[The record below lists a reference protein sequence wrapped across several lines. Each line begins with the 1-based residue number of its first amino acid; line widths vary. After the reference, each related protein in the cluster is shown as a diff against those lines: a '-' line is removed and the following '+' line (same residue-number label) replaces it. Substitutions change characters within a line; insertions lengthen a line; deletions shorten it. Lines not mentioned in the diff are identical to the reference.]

1 MTYHLDVRPQRRGKP
16 ALGRTPWRAILLLLS
31 ATSAAITSVAW
42 AEEKALTLEAVYGSP
57 DLSGPKPRALKLS
70 PDGRYATLLKPR
82 SADRQRYDL
91 WAIDVAT
98 GAERMLVDSETLGG
112 RPISEEEKMRR
123 ERLRLAGTRG
133 IVSYDWGPD
142 GRALLVPVDGDL
154 WLAPLDG
161 QPRRLTDTE
170 ATELDAKL
178 SETGRYASFVR
189 GGELFVV
196 ETATGRE
203 RQLTEGA
210 GATVTWGSAEFVA
223 QEELDRSTGHWWSPD
238 DRLLAVARVD
248 ESGVDVVQ
256 RLAIG
261 AGGSTLTAQRYP
273 RAGTANA
280 IVDLFVMR
288 ADGRGRVKVDL
299 GPDPDFYLARVNWST
314 DGKTLWVQRLSRD
327 QKRLDLLAVD
337 PATGAARPV
346 LAETAATF
354 VNLPSGGFGQGG
366 EPGLIPLKDGGFLW
380 LSERD
385 GHMHLYRW
393 QNGRL
398 TQLTRGDWTVAGV
411 AGVDER
417 GGKAYVIGNRETPLE
432 RHMYAVRL
440 DGSGTPQRLT
450 ERGFWH
456 EGTIDREGAHL
467 LLQRQSPVQPPQVYL
482 ADVQGRRLRWLEE
495 NRVASSHP
503 FAPYKHL
510 LSAPEFGTISAADG
524 QTLHWQVLKPQG
536 AGPFPVIFDVYG
548 GPHAQ
553 RVARSWVAPADRW
566 WVEQGYAIFRLD
578 NRGSG
583 NRGRVFEE
591 PIHLHLGSAEVA
603 DQLAGLAWLK
613 AQSWVADDRIVA
625 NGWSYGGYMVL
636 RLLEEAPGA
645 FAGGISG
652 APVTQWD
659 LYDTAYTERYLGDPH
674 KDPAAYRRADV
685 LSRAAQIRDP
695 LLVVHGMS
703 DDNVVFDNSVRLF
716 AALQKARVPF
726 ETAVYPGQAHGFQ
739 GEDTLIHRALTTE
752 RFLRN
757 VAPVTPRRPN
767 CAGSDQSACTPVQEA
782 KSSGTRRR

>member
-1 MTYHLDVRPQRRGKP
+1 MALLLVSAAGMTGNAQAQEGKP
-16 ALGRTPWRAILLLLS
+16 
-31 ATSAAITSVAW
+31 
-42 AEEKALTLEAVYGSP
+42 LTLEAVYGSP
-57 DLSGPKPRALKLS
+57 DLSGPRPRGLKLS

-82 SADRQRYDL
+82 ADDRQRYDL
-91 WAIDVAT
+91 WAIDLAT
-98 GAERMLVDSETLGG
+98 GAERMLVDSEKLGG
-112 RPISEEEKMRR
+112 RAISEEEKMRR
-123 ERLRLAGTRG
+123 ERLRIAGTRG
-133 IVSYDWGPD
+133 IVGYDWGAD
-142 GRALLVPVDGDL
+142 ARALLVPVDGDL
-154 WLAPLDG
+154 WLAPLTG
-161 QPRRLTDTE
+161 EPRRLTDTE

-178 SETGRYASFVR
+178 SETGRYTSFVR

-196 ETATGRE
+196 ENATGQE
-203 RQLTEGA
+203 RQLTQGA
-210 GATVTWGSAEFVA
+210 SETVSWGSAEFVA

-248 ESGVDVVQ
+248 ESAVDVVQ

-280 IVDLFVMR
+280 VVELFVMR
-288 ADGRGRVKVDL
+288 ADGGGQVKVDL
-299 GPDPDFYLARVNWST
+299 GPNPDIYLARVNWSA

-337 PATGAARPV
+337 PATGTARPV
-346 LAETAATF
+346 LAETATTF
-354 VNLPSGGFGQGG
+354 VNLPSSGFGQGG
-366 EPGLIPLKDGGFLW
+366 EPGLVPLKDGGFLW

-393 QNGRL
+393 RKGKL
-398 TQLTRGDWTVAGV
+398 TQLTQGDWAVAGI
-411 AGVDER
+411 AGVDEK
-417 GGKAYVIGNRETPLE
+417 GGKAYILGNRETPLE
-432 RHMYAVRL
+432 RHVYAVRL
-440 DGSGTPQRLT
+440 DGGGAPQRLT
-450 ERGFWH
+450 ERGFWN
-456 EGTIDREGAHL
+456 EGTIDRDGKHL

-482 ADVQGRRLRWLEE
+482 ADAQGRRERWLEE
-495 NRVASSHP
+495 NRIGPDHP
-503 FAPYKHL
+503 FAPYRQL
-510 LSAPEFGTISAADG
+510 LRAPEFGTIAAADG
-524 QTLHWQVLKPQG
+524 QTLHWEVQKPQG
-536 AGPFPVIFDVYG
+536 PGPFPVIFDVYG

-553 RVARSWVAPADRW
+553 RVSRGWVAPADRW

-583 NRGRVFEE
+583 NRGRAFEN
-591 PIHLHLGSAEVA
+591 PIHLQLGTVEVA

-613 AQSWVADDRIVA
+613 AQPWAAADRIVA

-636 RLLEEAPGA
+636 RLLESAPGA

-659 LYDTAYTERYLGDPH
+659 LYDTAYTERYLGDPRT
-674 KDPAAYRRADV
+674 DPGAYERADV
-685 LSRAAQIRDP
+685 LSRAGKIRDP

-752 RFLRN
+752 RFLRQ
-757 VAPVTPRRPN
+757 VAPAR
-767 CAGSDQSACTPVQEA
+767 
-782 KSSGTRRR
+782 K

>member
-1 MTYHLDVRPQRRGKP
+1 MIHHFDLPRLPSRNKPVCRRTTWLMTLLVSAGAATLSGTAQAGDGKP
-16 ALGRTPWRAILLLLS
+16 
-31 ATSAAITSVAW
+31 
-42 AEEKALTLEAVYGSP
+42 LTLEAVYGSP
-57 DLSGPKPRALKLS
+57 DLAGSKPRALKLS

-82 SADRQRYDL
+82 KEDRQRYDL
-91 WAIDVAT
+91 WAIDVAS
-98 GAERMLVDSETLGG
+98 GAERMLVDSEKLGG

-142 GRALLVPVDGDL
+142 GRALLVPLDGDL

-161 QPRRLTDTE
+161 EPRRLTDTE

-178 SETGRYASFVR
+178 SETGRFASFVR

-196 ETATGRE
+196 ETATGHE
-203 RQLTEGA
+203 RQLTTGA
-210 GATVTWGSAEFVA
+210 SETVSWGSAEFVA

-238 DRLLAVARVD
+238 DQLLAVARID
-248 ESGVDVVQ
+248 ESGVEVVQ

-280 IVDLFVMR
+280 LVELFVMR
-288 ADGRGRVKVDL
+288 ADGSGRVKVDF
-299 GPDPDFYLARVNWST
+299 GPSPDFYLARVNWSA

-337 PATGAARPV
+337 PTTGRARPV
-346 LAETAATF
+346 LAENAATF

-366 EPGLIPLKDGGFLW
+366 EPGLVPLKDGGFLW

-393 QNGRL
+393 RDGQL
-398 TQLTRGDWTVAGV
+398 TQLTRGDWVVAGV
-411 AGVDER
+411 AGVDEQS
-417 GGKAYVIGNRETPLE
+417 GKVYVIGNRETPLE
-432 RHMYAVRL
+432 RHMYAVGL

-456 EGTIDREGAHL
+456 EGTIDRTGKHL
-467 LLQRQSPVQPPQVYL
+467 LLQRQSPTQPPQVYL
-482 ADVQGRRLRWLEE
+482 ADAQGARQRWLEE
-495 NRVASSHP
+495 NRIDAGHP
-503 FAPYKHL
+503 FSPYKHL
-510 LSAPEFGTISAADG
+510 LSAPEYGTISAADG
-524 QTLHWQVLKPQG
+524 QALHWEVLKPQG

-553 RVARSWVAPADRW
+553 RVARGWVAPADRW

-583 NRGRVFEE
+583 NRGRAFEE
-591 PIHLHLGSAEVA
+591 PIHLQLGTVEVA

-613 AQSWVADDRIVA
+613 AQPWAADDRIVA

-645 FAGGISG
+645 FAGGIAG

-659 LYDTAYTERYLGDPH
+659 LYDTAYTERYLGDPRS
-674 KDPAAYRRADV
+674 DPGAYERANV
-685 LSRAAQIRDP
+685 LSRAKQIRDP

-726 ETAVYPGQAHGFQ
+726 DTAVYPGQAHGFQ

-752 RFLRN
+752 RFLRK
-757 VAPVTPRRPN
+757 VAPTKR
-767 CAGSDQSACTPVQEA
+767 
-782 KSSGTRRR
+782 

>member
-1 MTYHLDVRPQRRGKP
+1 MTGVGNAQEGRP
-16 ALGRTPWRAILLLLS
+16 
-31 ATSAAITSVAW
+31 
-42 AEEKALTLEAVYGSP
+42 LTLEAVYGSP
-57 DLSGPKPRALKLS
+57 DLSGPRPRALKLS

-82 SADRQRYDL
+82 ADDRQRFDL

-98 GAERMLVDSETLGG
+98 GAERMLVDSKKLGG

-142 GRALLVPVDGDL
+142 GRALLVPLDGDL

-161 QPRRLTDTE
+161 EPRRLTDTE
-170 ATELDAKL
+170 ATEMDAKL

-189 GGELFVV
+189 DGELFVV
-196 ETATGRE
+196 EAATGRE
-203 RQLTEGA
+203 RRLTEGA
-210 GATVTWGSAEFVA
+210 SATVSWGSAEFVA

-248 ESGVDVVQ
+248 ESGVEVVQ

-261 AGGSTLTAQRYP
+261 ADGSSLIAQRYP

-280 IVDLFVMR
+280 LVELFVMQ
-288 ADGRGRVKVDL
+288 ANGNGRVKVDL
-299 GPDPDFYLARVNWST
+299 GPNPDFYLARVNWSA

-337 PATGAARPV
+337 PTTGAARPV
-346 LAETAATF
+346 LAETAKTF

-366 EPGLIPLKDGGFLW
+366 EPGLVSLKDGGFLW

-393 QNGRL
+393 RDGRL
-398 TQLTRGDWTVAGV
+398 TQLTRGDWAVAGV
-411 AGVDER
+411 AGVDEQ

-432 RHMYAVRL
+432 QHMYAVDL
-440 DGSGTPQRLT
+440 KGSGTPQRLT

-456 EGTIDREGAHL
+456 EGTIDRQGKHL
-467 LLQRQSPVQPPQVYL
+467 LLQRQSPMQPPQVYL
-482 ADVQGRRLRWLEE
+482 ANAQGRRQRWLEE
-495 NRVASSHP
+495 NSVGAGHP
-503 FAPYKHL
+503 FGPYKDL
-510 LSAPEFGTISAADG
+510 LNAPEYGTISAADG
-524 QTLHWQVLKPQG
+524 QTLHWEVLKPHG

-553 RVARSWVAPADRW
+553 RVSRSWVAPADRW

-583 NRGRVFEE
+583 NRGRAFEE
-591 PIHLHLGSAEVA
+591 PIHLQLGSVEVA

-613 AQSWVADDRIVA
+613 AQPWAAADRIVA

-636 RLLEEAPGA
+636 RLLETAPGA
-645 FAGGISG
+645 FAGGIAG
-652 APVTQWD
+652 APVTQWN
-659 LYDTAYTERYLGDPH
+659 LYDTAYTERYLGDPRT
-674 KDPAAYRRADV
+674 DPGAYERADV

-752 RFLRN
+752 HFLRK
-757 VAPVTPRRPN
+757 VAPATLSPPTCSN
-767 CAGSDQSACTPVQEA
+767 SEQDPCTPGQKPTA
-782 KSSGTRRR
+782 RSSSARRSGG

>member
-1 MTYHLDVRPQRRGKP
+1 MAMVI
-16 ALGRTPWRAILLLLS
+16 LGAS
-31 ATSAAITSVAW
+31 ATLAGVAR
-42 AEEKALTLEAVYGSP
+42 ADEHKPLTLEAVYGSP
-57 DLSGPKPRALKLS
+57 DLAGPKPRALKLS
-70 PDGRYATLLKPR
+70 PDGRFATLLKPR
-82 SADRQRYDL
+82 PNDRQRYDL
-91 WAIDVAT
+91 WAVDVST
-98 GAERMLVDSETLGG
+98 GAERMLVDSEKLGG
-112 RPISEEEKMRR
+112 RAISEEEKMRR
-123 ERLRLAGTRG
+123 ERLRIAGTRG

-142 GRALLVPVDGDL
+142 GRALLVPIDGDL
-154 WLAPLDG
+154 WLAPLVG
-161 QPRRLTDTE
+161 EPKRLTDTE

-178 SETGRYASFVR
+178 SETGRFASFVR

-196 ETATGRE
+196 ETATGHE
-203 RQLTEGA
+203 RQLTQGA
-210 GATVTWGSAEFVA
+210 NATVTWGSAEFVA

-248 ESGVDVVQ
+248 EGAVEVVQ

-280 IVDLFVMR
+280 LVELFVMR
-288 ADGRGRVKVDL
+288 ADGGGRVRVDL
-299 GPDPDFYLARVNWST
+299 GSDPDFYLARVNWSA

-327 QKRLDLLAVD
+327 QRRLDLLAVD
-337 PATGAARPV
+337 PATGAARPI
-346 LAETAATF
+346 LAETSATF

-366 EPGLIPLKDGGFLW
+366 EPGLVPLKHGGFLW

-393 QNGRL
+393 RAGEL
-398 TQLTRGDWTVAGV
+398 TQLTRGDWSVAGV
-411 AGVDER
+411 AGVDEK

-432 RHMYAVRL
+432 RHVYAVSL

-450 ERGFWH
+450 ERGFWND
-456 EGTIDREGAHL
+456 GTLDRQGTHL

-482 ADVQGRRLRWLEE
+482 ADAQGHRLRWLEE
-495 NRVASSHP
+495 NRVGAGHP
-503 FAPYKHL
+503 FGPYQRL
-510 LSAPEFGTISAADG
+510 LSAPEYGTIAAADG
-524 QTLHWQVLKPQG
+524 QTLHWEVLKPQG

-553 RVARSWVAPADRW
+553 RVSRSWVAPADRW

-583 NRGRVFEE
+583 NRGRAFEE
-591 PIHLHLGSAEVA
+591 PIHRQLGSVEVA

-613 AQSWVADDRIVA
+613 AQPWAAADRIVA

-636 RLLEEAPGA
+636 RLLETAPGA

-659 LYDTAYTERYLGDPH
+659 LYDTAYTERYLGDPRT
-674 KDPAAYRRADV
+674 DPDAYQRADV

-716 AALQKARVPF
+716 AALQQARVPF

-739 GEDTLIHRALTTE
+739 GEDILIHRMLTTE
-752 RFLRN
+752 RFLRK
-757 VAPVTPRRPN
+757 VAPPTTAPP
-767 CAGSDQSACTPVQEA
+767 G
-782 KSSGTRRR
+782 

>member
-1 MTYHLDVRPQRRGKP
+1 MIDNRTTWSHRQFRKRGCRPNTFRV
-16 ALGRTPWRAILLLLS
+16 AALLL
-31 ATSAAITSVAW
+31 AASVGVTGVAR
-42 AEEKALTLEAVYGSP
+42 ADEGRPLTLEAVYGSP
-57 DLSGPKPRALKLS
+57 DLSGPRPRALKLS
-70 PDGRYATLLKPR
+70 PDGHYATLLKPR
-82 SADRQRYDL
+82 ADDRQRYDL
-91 WAIDVAT
+91 WAIDVET
-98 GAERMLVDSETLGG
+98 GAERMLVDSEKLGG

-123 ERLRLAGTRG
+123 ERLRIAGTRG

-142 GRALLVPVDGDL
+142 GRALLVPLDGDL
-154 WLAPLDG
+154 WLAPIDG
-161 QPRRLTDTE
+161 EPRRLTDTD
-170 ATELDAKL
+170 AAELDAKL

-189 GGELFVV
+189 GGELFTV

-210 GATVTWGSAEFVA
+210 SDTVTWGSAEFVA

-238 DRLLAVARVD
+238 DRRIAVARVD

-261 AGGSTLTAQRYP
+261 AEGSALIAQRYP

-280 IVDLFVMR
+280 RVDLYVMR
-288 ADGRGRVKVDL
+288 ADGGGRVQVDL
-299 GPDPDFYLARVNWST
+299 GGDPDIYLARVNWSA
-314 DGKTLWVQRLSRD
+314 DGGTLWVQRLSRD

-354 VNLPSGGFGQGG
+354 VNLPSSGFGQGG
-366 EPGLIPLKDGGFLW
+366 EPGLVPLKSGGFLW

-393 QNGRL
+393 RNGAL

-417 GGKAYVIGNRETPLE
+417 GGTAFVVGNRETPLE
-432 RHMYAVRL
+432 RHLYAVRL
-440 DGSGTPQRLT
+440 DGSGAPERLT
-450 ERGFWH
+450 ERGYWNS
-456 EGTIDREGAHL
+456 GTLDRDGHHL
-467 LLQRQSPVQPPQVYL
+467 LVQRDSPVQPPQVYL
-482 ADVQGRRLRWLEE
+482 ADAEGHRTRWVEE
-495 NRVASSHP
+495 NRVGPGHP
-503 FAPYKHL
+503 FAPYQSL
-510 LSAPEFGTISAADG
+510 LTQPQYGTIAAADG
-524 QTLHWQVLKPQG
+524 QTLHWEVLRPDG
-536 AGPFPVIFDVYG
+536 PGPFPVIFDVYG

-553 RVARSWVAPADRW
+553 RVARGWVAPADRW
-566 WVEQGYAIFRLD
+566 WVQQGYAIFRLD

-583 NRGRVFEE
+583 NRGRPFEE
-591 PIHLHLGSAEVA
+591 PIYRQLSRVEVA

-613 AQSWVADDRIVA
+613 AQPWAAGDRVVA

-645 FAGGISG
+645 FAGGIAG
-652 APVTQWD
+652 APVTDWS
-659 LYDTAYTERYLGDPH
+659 LYDTAYTERYLGDPRT
-674 KDPAAYRRADV
+674 DPGAYERADA
-685 LSRAAQIRDP
+685 LSRAARIRDP
-695 LLVVHGMS
+695 LLVIHGMS

-739 GEDTLIHRALTTE
+739 GENTLIHRALTTN
-752 RFLRN
+752 RFLEK
-757 VAPVTPRRPN
+757 VAPARSR
-767 CAGSDQSACTPVQEA
+767 
-782 KSSGTRRR
+782 

>member
-1 MTYHLDVRPQRRGKP
+1 MIGVAQAEQRKP
-16 ALGRTPWRAILLLLS
+16 
-31 ATSAAITSVAW
+31 
-42 AEEKALTLEAVYGSP
+42 LTLEAVYGSP
-57 DLSGPKPRALKLS
+57 DLSGSKPRALKLS
-70 PDGRYATLLKPR
+70 PDGRYATLLKARPD
-82 SADRQRYDL
+82 DRQRYDL
-91 WAIDVAT
+91 WAIDVET
-98 GAERMLVDSETLGG
+98 GAERMLVDSQKVGG

-154 WLAPLDG
+154 WLAPLQG
-161 QPRRLTDTE
+161 EPRRLTDTE

-189 GGELFVV
+189 GGELHVV

-203 RQLTEGA
+203 RQLTEDA
-210 GATVTWGSAEFVA
+210 SATVSWGSAEFVA

-248 ESGVDVVQ
+248 ESGVEVVQ

-261 AGGSTLTAQRYP
+261 ADGSTLTAQRYP

-280 IVDLFVMR
+280 VVELFVMR
-288 ADGRGRVKVDL
+288 ADGSGCVKVDL
-299 GPDPDFYLARVNWST
+299 GADPDFYLARVNWSA

-337 PATGAARPV
+337 PATGAAKPV
-346 LAETAATF
+346 LAETSATF
-354 VNLPSGGFGQGG
+354 VNLPAGGFGQGG
-366 EPGLIPLKDGGFLW
+366 EPGLVPLKDGGFLW

-393 QNGRL
+393 RKGRL
-398 TQLTRGDWTVAGV
+398 TQLTRGDWAVAGV

-417 GGKAYVIGNRETPLE
+417 GGKAYIIGNRETPLE
-432 RHMYAVRL
+432 RHVYTVRL
-440 DGSGTPQRLT
+440 DGGGTPQRLT
-450 ERGFWH
+450 QRGFWH
-456 EGTIDREGAHL
+456 GGTIDRDGRHL

-482 ADVQGRRLRWLEE
+482 ADARGRRLRWLEE
-495 NRVASSHP
+495 NRVEGTHP
-503 FAPYKHL
+503 LAPYAHL
-510 LSAPEFGTISAADG
+510 LGNPEYGTIAAADG
-524 QTLHWQVLKPQG
+524 QTLHWELLKPQG

-553 RVARSWVAPADRW
+553 RVARDWVSPADRW

-583 NRGRVFEE
+583 NRGRAFEE
-591 PIHLHLGSAEVA
+591 PIHRQLGSVEVA

-613 AQSWVADDRIVA
+613 AQPWVADDRIIA

-636 RLLEEAPGA
+636 RLLESAPGA
-645 FAGGISG
+645 FAGGIAG

-659 LYDTAYTERYLGDPH
+659 LYDTAYTERYLGDPRR
-674 KDPAAYRRADV
+674 DPGAYQRADV
-685 LSRAAQIRDP
+685 LSRAGQIRDP

-739 GEDTLIHRALTTE
+739 GEDTLIHRTLTTE
-752 RFLRN
+752 RFLRK
-757 VAPVTPRRPN
+757 VAP
-767 CAGSDQSACTPVQEA
+767 ATPVPA
-782 KSSGTRRR
+782 KPSR

>member
-1 MTYHLDVRPQRRGKP
+1 MTGVAEAQERKP
-16 ALGRTPWRAILLLLS
+16 LP
-31 ATSAAITSVAW
+31 
-42 AEEKALTLEAVYGSP
+42 LEAVYGSP
-57 DLSGPKPRALKLS
+57 DLSGPRPRALKLS

-82 SADRQRYDL
+82 PDDRQRYDL
-91 WAIDVAT
+91 WAIDIAT
-98 GAERMLVDSETLGG
+98 GAERMLVDSKKLGG

-133 IVSYDWGPD
+133 IVGYDWGPD
-142 GRALLVPVDGDL
+142 ARALLVPIDGDL

-161 QPRRLTDTE
+161 EPRRLTDTQ

-189 GGELFVV
+189 GGELYVV

-203 RQLTEGA
+203 QKLTEGA
-210 GATVTWGSAEFVA
+210 SATVTWGSAEFVA

-248 ESGVDVVQ
+248 ESAVEVVQ

-280 IVDLFVMR
+280 LVDLFVMR
-288 ADGRGRVKVDL
+288 ADGSGRVKVDL
-299 GPDPDFYLARVNWST
+299 GSDPDFYLARVNWSA

-337 PATGAARPV
+337 PGTGAARPV

-366 EPGLIPLKDGGFLW
+366 EPGLVPLKDGGFLW

-393 QNGRL
+393 RSGKL
-398 TQLTRGDWTVAGV
+398 TQLTQGDWAVAGV
-411 AGVDER
+411 AGVDEK
-417 GGKAYVIGNRETPLE
+417 GGKAYIIGNREGPLE

-440 DGSGTPQRLT
+440 DGRGTPQRLT
-450 ERGFWH
+450 ERGFWN
-456 EGTIDREGAHL
+456 EGTIDRRGKHL

-482 ADVQGRRLRWLEE
+482 ADAQGRRERWLEQ
-495 NRVASSHP
+495 NLVATGHP
-503 FAPYKHL
+503 FEPYKHL
-510 LSAPEFGTISAADG
+510 LSPPEYGTIAADDR
-524 QTLHWQVLKPQG
+524 QTLHWEVLKPQG
-536 AGPFPVIFDVYG
+536 TGPFPVIFDVYG

-553 RVARSWVAPADRW
+553 RVSRSWVAPADRW

-583 NRGRVFEE
+583 NRGRAFEE
-591 PIHLHLGSAEVA
+591 PIHLKLGSVEVA

-613 AQSWVADDRIVA
+613 AQPWAAGDRIVA

-636 RLLEEAPGA
+636 RLLETAPGA

-659 LYDTAYTERYLGDPH
+659 LYDTAYTERYLGDPRT
-674 KDPAAYRRADV
+674 DAGAYERADV
-685 LSRAAQIRDP
+685 LSRAGQIRDP

-726 ETAVYPGQAHGFQ
+726 QTAVYPGQAHGFQ

-752 RFLRN
+752 RFLRQ
-757 VAPVTPRRPN
+757 VAPAMPPA
-767 CAGSDQSACTPVQEA
+767 CSGSQQSPCTPGQ
-782 KSSGTRRR
+782 K

>member
-1 MTYHLDVRPQRRGKP
+1 MAWCGVMLLMATFAAFTDIAGAQDQKP
-16 ALGRTPWRAILLLLS
+16 
-31 ATSAAITSVAW
+31 
-42 AEEKALTLEAVYGSP
+42 LTLEAVYGSP
-57 DLSGPKPRALKLS
+57 DLSGPKPRALQLS

-82 SADRQRYDL
+82 ADDRQRYDL

-98 GAERMLVDSETLGG
+98 GAERMLVDSEKLGG

-133 IVSYDWGPD
+133 IVSYSWGPD
-142 GRALLVPVDGDL
+142 GKALLVPVDGDL

-161 QPRRLTDTE
+161 EPRRLTDT
-170 ATELDAKL
+170 AAAELDAQL

-189 GGELFVV
+189 DGELFVV
-196 ETATGRE
+196 ETASGRE
-203 RQLTEGA
+203 RQLTDGA
-210 GATVTWGSAEFVA
+210 SATVTWGSAEFVA
-223 QEELDRSTGHWWSPD
+223 QEELDRSTGHWWSPN

-248 ESGVDVVQ
+248 ESKVDVVQ

-261 AGGSTLTAQRYP
+261 ADGSSLTAQRYP

-280 IVDLFVMR
+280 RVELFVMR
-288 ADGRGRVKVDL
+288 PDGSGRVKVDL
-299 GPDPDFYLARVNWST
+299 GDNPDFYLARVNWSA

-346 LAETAATF
+346 LAETSATF
-354 VNLPSGGFGQGG
+354 VNLPSTGFGQGD
-366 EPGLIPLKDGGFLW
+366 EAGLVPLKDGGFLW

-393 QNGRL
+393 RAGKM

-411 AGVDER
+411 GGVDEKA
-417 GGKAYVIGNRETPLE
+417 GKVYITGNRETPLD
-432 RHMYAVRL
+432 RHLYAVRL
-440 DGSGTPQRLT
+440 NGGGKPQRLT
-450 ERGFWH
+450 ELGFWN
-456 EGTIDREGAHL
+456 EGTLDRQGAHL
-467 LLQRQSPVQPPQVYL
+467 LLQRQSPTQPPQVYL
-482 ADVQGRRLRWLEE
+482 ADAQGHRLRWLEE
-495 NRVASSHP
+495 NRISPGHP
-503 FAPYKHL
+503 FAPYMQA
-510 LSAPEFGTISAADG
+510 LSKPEYGTIAAADG
-524 QTLHWQVLKPQG
+524 QTLHWEVLKPQG

-553 RVARSWVAPADRW
+553 RVSHGWGAPADSW

-583 NRGRVFEE
+583 NRGRAFEE
-591 PIHLHLGSAEVA
+591 PIHRQLGTVEVA

-613 AQSWVADDRIVA
+613 AQPWVAGDRIVA

-636 RLLEEAPGA
+636 RLLQSAPGA
-645 FAGGISG
+645 FAGGIAG

-659 LYDTAYTERYLGDPH
+659 LYDTAYTERYLGDPRS
-674 KDPAAYRRADV
+674 DPAAYQRADV
-685 LSRAAQIRDP
+685 LSRAASIRDP

-739 GEDTLIHRALTTE
+739 GEDILIHRALTTQ
-752 RFLRN
+752 RFLQK
-757 VAPVTPRRPN
+757 VAPVTGVQPG
-767 CAGSDQSACTPVQEA
+767 CARACSPSQE
-782 KSSGTRRR
+782 

>member
-1 MTYHLDVRPQRRGKP
+1 MS
-16 ALGRTPWRAILLLLS
+16 LLLV
-31 ATSAAITSVAW
+31 ATSAAAIAGTAR
-42 AEEKALTLEAVYGSP
+42 ADEHKPLTLEAVYGSP
-57 DLSGPKPRALKLS
+57 DLAGSKPRGLKLS
-70 PDGRYATLLKPR
+70 PDGRYATLLRPR
-82 SADRQRYDL
+82 PDDRQRYDL

-98 GAERMLVDSETLGG
+98 GAERMLVDSKKLGG
-112 RPISEEEKMRR
+112 RAISEEEKMRR

-154 WLAPLDG
+154 WLAPLNG
-161 QPRRLTDTE
+161 EPRRLTDTE

-189 GGELFVV
+189 GGELFLV
-196 ETATGRE
+196 ETATGQE
-203 RQLTEGA
+203 RQLTQGA
-210 GATVTWGSAEFVA
+210 SETVTWGSAEFVA

-248 ESGVDVVQ
+248 ESGVEVVQ

-273 RAGTANA
+273 RAGTPNA
-280 IVDLFVMR
+280 VVELYVIR
-288 ADGRGRVKVDL
+288 ADGGGRVKVDL
-299 GPDPDFYLARVNWST
+299 GTDPDFYLARVNWSA

-327 QKRLDLLAVD
+327 QKRLDLLAVN
-337 PATGAARPV
+337 PATGAARPI
-346 LAETAATF
+346 LSETSATF

-366 EPGLIPLKDGGFLW
+366 EPGLVPLKDGGFLW

-393 QNGRL
+393 REGKL
-398 TQLTRGDWTVAGV
+398 TQLTHADWAVAGV
-411 AGVDER
+411 AGVDEQ
-417 GGKAYVIGNRETPLE
+417 GGKAYIFGNRETPLE

-440 DGSGTPQRLT
+440 DGSGAPQRLT
-450 ERGFWH
+450 EPGFWY
-456 EGTIDREGAHL
+456 EGTADSHAKHL

-482 ADVQGRRLRWLEE
+482 ADAQGHRQRWLEE
-495 NRVASSHP
+495 NRVAAGHP
-503 FAPYKHL
+503 FEPYKQL
-510 LSAPEFGTISAADG
+510 LSAPEYGTIAAADG
-524 QTLHWQVLKPQG
+524 QTLHWEVMKPQG

-553 RVARSWVAPADRW
+553 RVSHSWVAPADRW

-583 NRGRVFEE
+583 NRGRAFEE
-591 PIHLHLGSAEVA
+591 PIHLQLGTVEVA

-613 AQSWVADDRIVA
+613 AQPWAARDRIVA

-636 RLLEEAPGA
+636 RLLESAPGA
-645 FAGGISG
+645 FAGGIAG
-652 APVTQWD
+652 APVTQWN
-659 LYDTAYTERYLGDPH
+659 LYDTAYTERYLGDPR
-674 KDPAAYRRADV
+674 KDPGAYQRADV
-685 LSRAAQIRDP
+685 LSRADKIRDP

-703 DDNVVFDNSVRLF
+703 DDNVVFDNSVQLF
-716 AALQKARVPF
+716 AALQKARIPF

-739 GEDTLIHRALTTE
+739 GEDILIHRALTTE
-752 RFLRN
+752 RFLRK
-757 VAPVTPRRPN
+757 VAPTTGLRPM
-767 CAGSDQSACTPVQEA
+767 GSGSE
-782 KSSGTRRR
+782 